1 METLWHLR
9 IEETKSIPTALY
21 SYMDTTCAVGSVLGI
36 PTRAPSIEQQ
46 FLQYSTVQ
54 YSIRE
59 AQAACPCTKSP
70 HSRARCT
77 IFSDWGGGLIG
88 PLSRGHSEKRH
99 SQPHPSSTDGSS
111 PLPHDSKEYG
121 KAVAQAAP
129 PHSQTSLRRR
139 TSVAERSACGD
150 RSVMLPKAS
159 AIYLATCQD
168 GSSKAPVWCATKIT
182 SPCCTGNIRTL
193 PTCAHIQP
201 RASAVLP
208 NTLDL
213 HLEQPVGWRA
223 ATPSRR

>member
-77 IFSDWGGGLIG
+77 IFSDWGGADWPTL
-88 PLSRGHSEKRH
+88 PRSQREKA
-99 SQPHPSSTDGSS
+99 QPTTSLHHRR
-111 PLPHDSKEYG
+111 L
-121 KAVAQAAP
+121 AP
-129 PHSQTSLRRR
+129 PPTTPKSMARLSHKPRLLTVKRRC
-139 TSVAERSACGD
+139 VAERPW
-150 RSVMLPKAS
+150 L
-159 AIYLATCQD
+159 
-168 GSSKAPVWCATKIT
+168 
-182 SPCCTGNIRTL
+182 
-193 PTCAHIQP
+193 
-201 RASAVLP
+201 SAVRVVI
-208 NTLDL
+208 
-213 HLEQPVGWRA
+213 EA
-223 ATPSRR
+223 